1 MRLRK
6 SRGQASA
13 EFVLIAGALAV
24 ALFYPFAQQGPVF
37 ILLTRAL
44 MNYFKA
50 QSFVISIL

>member
-1 MRLRK
+1 MILRMQ
-6 SRGQASA
+6 RGQASA
-13 EFVLIAGALAV
+13 EFLLIVGVLAG

-50 QSFVISIL
+50 QSFVMSIL